1 MPLLMFPENT
11 NKTEKKKKKPA
22 NSLDDVL
29 FEGLE
34 EFQKECQKISIS
46 YKSQ

>member
-1 MPLLMFPENT
+1 MPLLMFPE
-11 NKTEKKKKKPA
+11 KYKQTEKSA

-29 FEGLE
+29 FEEAGRNFNTL
-34 EFQKECQKISIS
+34 FKECQKISIS

>member
-11 NKTEKKKKKPA
+11 NKTEKKKKSA

-34 EFQKECQKISIS
+34 EFQ
-46 YKSQ
+46 YVL